1 MYLRRLRADAV
12 EKDGEK
18 ADRDVQDLAGDLVSV
33 NLSTSVVGPVDTAC
47 VLTNDRHFWW
57 MGIKPRGLGLLLIS
71 LQ

>member
-1 MYLRRLRADAV
+1 MYLRGLRADAV

-18 ADRDVQDLAGDLVSV
+18 ADRDVQDLAGDLVPVDLSKSV
-33 NLSTSVVGPVDTAC
+33 MGLVDTAC